1 MARVWASVRLSE
13 TRQKSCPGVAC
24 TGKNLSIEYVS
35 CARTASDDNKTGD
48 LMIRTLVIGLFF
60 VFVLPACS
68 TTSSTQTAGTGLSN
82 QSSLAVDQY
91 HIGVDDI
98 ISVNVWQ
105 NEELSVTVPVRPDGR
120 ISMPLLGDVQAGGLT
135 PEQVS
140 ANIKR
145 ALSQYVRDPHVVVI
159 PQELNSHQFL
169 SRVRVTGAVSQ
180 PMSMPFR
187 PGMSVLDAVL
197 EAGGITDF
205 ASANRTVLY
214 RRVDDD
220 TQRFNV
226 YLRDILQKG
235 DLSTN
240 FALEPGDVIAIPERI
255 L

>member
-1 MARVWASVRLSE
+1 MKRIL
-13 TRQKSCPGVAC
+13 PVA
-24 TGKNLSIEYVS
+24 L
-35 CARTASDDNKTGD
+35 
-48 LMIRTLVIGLFF
+48 LLVFGLA
-60 VFVLPACS
+60 ACG
-68 TTSSTQTAGTGLSN
+68 TTPPPQSAAQTGLAN

-98 ISVNVWQ
+98 VTVNVWG

-145 ALSQYVRDPHVVVI
+145 ALGQYIRDPNVVVI
-159 PQELNSHQFL
+159 LQELNSHSFL
-169 SRVRVTGAVSQ
+169 SRVRVTGAVSR

-197 EAGGITDF
+197 EAGGISEF
-205 ASANRTVLY
+205 ASANRAVLY
-214 RRVDDD
+214 RRVDDE
-220 TQRFNV
+220 TKRYNV
-226 YLRDILQKG
+226 HLRDILQKG